1 MTMVTHNENQTV
13 TVPRLLL
20 HQLCRLLLRLLAAC
34 SPASLPPAPPP
45 TLPPVPLPPSLRFLE
60 LACSKGGSKT
70 VSHNNNQR
78 NAAEQESRTDLRASV
93 RGALGFVR
101 RTSNERSG
109 AQGK

>member
-45 TLPPVPLPPSLRFLE
+45 PLPPVPLPPSLRFLE
-60 LACSKGGSKT
+60 LACSKSENKNGEPQLEPT
-70 VSHNNNQR
+70 QTAH
-78 NAAEQESRTDLRASV
+78 ESWTDLRII
-93 RGALGFVR
+93 L
-101 RTSNERSG
+101 
-109 AQGK
+109 